1 MVSFDPKLAVFTF
14 FELLHMQGLHTKMV
28 QVCSKCLSVP
38 VDRIHLK
45 DTSTD
50 KVPNPTATGSS
61 VSSDLNGMAVKVK

>member
-1 MVSFDPKLAVFTF
+1 
-14 FELLHMQGLHTKMV
+14 MQGLHTKMV